1 MAAAVQRIVVQATST
16 DKKAIA
22 AKAKRL
28 EIPISE
34 LMRRGAFAYEPDE
47 ADLELSAL
55 ADAAKGVA
63 DRAGASID
71 DALDFI
77 AASNKRIAA
86 MEAKSAKPSIGKSVG
101 KATGKVVKMAKAM

>member
-47 ADLELSAL
+47 ADLELGAL
-55 ADAAKGVA
+55 ADAAKGAA

-86 MEAKSAKPSIGKSVG
+86 MEAKAAKPSIGKSVG